1 MKNNPFLRTKS
12 LQKINKKN
20 PTLVQVIS
28 SFIAKAPKKKR
39 GNQFFKDKKELK
51 NIAKYK
57 T

>member
-12 LQKINKKN
+12 LKKIKKKLHSC
-20 PTLVQVIS
+20 TSTS